1 MLPPALPPLDLP
13 VHPELLH
20 QPPWHMD
27 PPGPERVPG
36 LPERGHHPGQ
46 APEQALLPQGHQPP
60 SWHKDQPE
68 RAQRPAREPG
78 PHQGLA
84 QEPAS
89 WHKDQRVPV
98 PRPLIQKLYDS
109 SSAQWRRDLKT
120 PPIVAIVDTNCDPDL
135 IDYPIAGNDD
145 AIKSIQ
151 TIVGAIGETVAQAKG
166 EHSAITGQTEEAPAA
181 AEAPAAEET
190 AEAAPAAEATPEA

>member
-1 MLPPALPPLDLP
+1 MPPLDRP

-36 LPERGHHPGQ
+36 LPERGHHP
-46 APEQALLPQGHQPP
+46 EQALLPQGHQPP

-68 RAQRPAREPG
+68 RHPGPERAQRPAREPGPHPGPVQEPHPARVPG

-98 PRPLIQKLYDS
+98 PRPELGPVQGRLRER
-109 SSAQWRRDLKT
+109 ALGLAPPQEPELRRVRARCLRR
-120 PPIVAIVDTNCDPDL
+120 
-135 IDYPIAGNDD
+135 
-145 AIKSIQ
+145 
-151 TIVGAIGETVAQAKG
+151 QAY
-166 EHSAITGQTEEAPAA
+166 
-181 AEAPAAEET
+181 
-190 AEAAPAAEATPEA
+190 

>member
-1 MLPPALPPLDLP
+1 
-13 VHPELLH
+13 
-20 QPPWHMD
+20 MD
-27 PPGPERVPG
+27 PPGPEQVLG

-98 PRPLIQKLYDS
+98 PRPELGPVQGRLPAS
-109 SSAQWRRDLKT
+109 ERVPVRLRERALGLAPPREPELRRVRARCLRH
-120 PPIVAIVDTNCDPDL
+120 
-135 IDYPIAGNDD
+135 
-145 AIKSIQ
+145 
-151 TIVGAIGETVAQAKG
+151 QAY
-166 EHSAITGQTEEAPAA
+166 
-181 AEAPAAEET
+181 
-190 AEAAPAAEATPEA
+190 